1 MIQNTENRPIAQL
14 YSSDHKVTYFIPKYQ
29 REYVWGKNNWEALF
43 DDILESNGGHFLGSI
58 ICIDEQKDTYKASNL
73 ELVDGQQRM
82 TTISL
87 LYLSIYKYLKEN
99 LEITGDEDFDEE
111 EKYKLRSLKKRIIVD
126 KNLRLSPSYSN
137 NNYQDY
143 KHIFSSETK
152 EINSPKKP
160 KFLGLR
166 QIARAFN
173 YFNGRFNEVDA
184 DNNPLFNFAKVESF
198 LDKLNSATLVQ
209 IDVLSH
215 TDAFILF
222 ETLNNRG
229 VPLSAIDL
237 IKNKLLGK
245 LERDKQDSIDK
256 NFDRWNDILVN
267 LTDNY
272 KVQERFLRQFY
283 NAFRLED
290 DIRVDKKPKA
300 TRSNLI
306 SIFEYLINKDAK
318 EIFSR
323 LEKASVIYSKNL
335 QYENEDYSTD
345 LTRALRNLENV
356 NGADAYML
364 LLFIESKYSL
374 LEEEKIEMIQLL
386 CRYFIRRN
394 VTDSPP
400 TRDLTNYFMDIIEAL
415 DTHETYSYETLKE
428 ILVKHGKPA
437 SDEIF
442 EQKLNGNLYDE
453 NVGATRYIL
462 SSIELSQ
469 NNDREGYKNF
479 YERSKN
485 KFIWT
490 IEHVLPQGKNMKQ
503 HWVQM
508 VADGNKEIASQI
520 REEVVHTIGNLTLT
534 GYNSQLSDMPLTDKQ
549 NKKDKQ
555 GNSIG
560 FNNGLILNEELKG
573 TTVWK
578 KENIENRTQKLVA
591 KALEIF
597 EL

>member
-99 LEITGDEDFDEE
+99 LEITGDEDFDDE

-184 DNNPLFNFAKVESF
+184 EDNPLFNFSKVESF

-245 LERDKQDSIDK
+245 LERDKEDSIDE

-290 DIRVDKKPKA
+290 DIKVDKKPKA

-318 EIFSR
+318 EVFSR

-335 QYENEDYSTD
+335 QYENADYSTD

-364 LLFIESKYSL
+364 LLFVESKYSL

-428 ILVKHGKPA
+428 ILVRHGKPA

-442 EQKLNGNLYDE
+442 EQKLNGNLYEE

-490 IEHVLPQGKNMKQ
+490 IEHVLPQGKNMKL

-520 REEVVHTIGNLTLT
+520 REEIVHTIGNLTLT

-560 FNNGLILNEELKG
+560 FNNGLILNEVLKS
-573 TTVWK
+573 TPVWK
-578 KENIENRTQKLVA
+578 KENIENRTQKLVT

>member
-29 REYVWGKNNWEALF
+29 REYVWGKHNWEALF

-58 ICIDEQKDTYKASNL
+58 ICIDEQKDTYKASHL

-87 LYLSIYKYLKEN
+87 LYLAIYKYLKEN
-99 LEITGDEDFDEE
+99 IKLTGDEDFDEE
-111 EKYKLRSLKKRIIVD
+111 EKYKLRALKKRIVVD
-126 KNLRLSPSYSN
+126 KNLRLSPSFSN

-143 KHIFSSETK
+143 KCIFSSEIK
-152 EINSPKKP
+152 EINCPDKP

-173 YFNGRFNEVDA
+173 YFNARFNEVDA
-184 DNNPLFNFAKVESF
+184 DDNPLFSYSAVEAY
-198 LDKLNSATLVQ
+198 LQKLNNATLVQ

-215 TDAFILF
+215 ADAFILF

-245 LERDKQDSIDK
+245 LEKTNIDTIDE
-256 NFDRWNDILVN
+256 NFTRWNKILVN

-283 NAFRLED
+283 NAFRLD
-290 DIRVDKKPKA
+290 GTVKVDKKPKA
-300 TRSNLI
+300 LRSNLI
-306 SIFEYLINKDAK
+306 TIYEELINRDVSD
-318 EIFSR
+318 IFSK
-323 LEKASVIYSKNL
+323 LEKAAIVYAKNI
-335 QYENEDYSTD
+335 QYENTDYSTE
-345 LTRALRNLENV
+345 LIRSLRNLENV

-364 LLFIESKYSL
+364 LLFMDSKFTISES
-374 LEEEKIEMIQLL
+374 EKIDFINLL

-394 VTDSPP
+394 VTDTPP
-400 TRDLTNYFMDIIEAL
+400 TRDLTNYFMDIIAELNFINEYSYDAVKEAL
-415 DTHETYSYETLKE
+415 IKY
-428 ILVKHGKPA
+428 GKPA
-437 SDEIF
+437 TNELF
-442 EQKLNGNLYDE
+442 KEKLNGNLYEE

-462 SSIELSQ
+462 SSIELVQ
-469 NNDREGYKNF
+469 NNSREGYKNF

-490 IEHVLPQGKNMKQ
+490 IEHVLPQGKNMKS
-503 HWVQM
+503 HWVEM
-508 VADGNKEIASQI
+508 IANGDRETANQI
-520 REEVVHTIGNLTLT
+520 RENFVHKLGNLTLT
-534 GYNSQLSDMPLTDKQ
+534 GYNSQLSDMPLNAKQ
-549 NKKDKQ
+549 TKKDKN

-560 FNNGLILNEELKG
+560 FNNGLVLNEELKD
-573 TTVWK
+573 TPTWK
-578 KENIENRTQKLVA
+578 QENIKSRTEKLVA

>member
-99 LEITGDEDFDEE
+99 LEITGDEDFDDE

-173 YFNGRFNEVDA
+173 YFNGRFNELDTE
-184 DNNPLFNFAKVESF
+184 NNPLFNFSKVESF

-245 LERDKQDSIDK
+245 LERDKQDSIDE

-290 DIRVDKKPKA
+290 DIKVIKKPKA
-300 TRSNLI
+300 TRSNLM

-323 LEKASVIYSKNL
+323 LENASVIYSKNL
-335 QYENEDYSTD
+335 QYENADYSTD

-374 LEEEKIEMIQLL
+374 IEEEKIEMIQLL

-442 EQKLNGNLYDE
+442 EQKLNGNLYEE

-503 HWVQM
+503 HWAQM
-508 VADGNKEIASQI
+508 VANGNKEIANQI

-555 GNSIG
+555 GNNIG
-560 FNNGLILNEELKG
+560 FNNGLILNEVLKG
-573 TTVWK
+573 TSVWK
-578 KENIENRTQKLVA
+578 KENIENRTQKLVT